1 MMASRWLG
9 KKKKFLLGFLM
20 GTILGVVTLLVI
32 EQSIPR
38 VVPSETASNF
48 FFAAS
53 GVNAT
58 LLVAIAVAISS
69 ILVKSPAKE
78 KRWRT
83 SFFIAQLTVVFMG
96 TIASGLG
103 ILSFNAA
110 VPFDDGKFFFLVDL
124 VFTTWVIGFVLL
136 IAGIWLSVLQ
146 ETPARDPQ

>member
-1 MMASRWLG
+1 MAARWLG
-9 KKKKFLLGFLM
+9 KKGRFIFGFAM

-38 VVPSETASNF
+38 AVPSETASNF

-58 LLVAIAVAISS
+58 LLVAIAVTISS
-69 ILVKSPAKE
+69 ILGKSPMKE

-83 SFFIAQLTVVFMG
+83 LFFIGQLTIVFVG
-96 TIASGLG
+96 TVASGLG
-103 ILSFNAA
+103 ILSFNPSI
-110 VPFDDGKFFFLVDL
+110 PFDEARFRLLVDL

-136 IAGIWLSVLQ
+136 IAGIWLSILQ
-146 ETPARDPQ
+146 EGASSG